1 MCLTFEPEEED
12 KFTFGY
18 RDMKWGMGVWNQ
30 NEMLLPGGNFK
41 VVEVAKILKAP
52 VVSHV
57 EKYEGVKMDE
67 TRRSVKSMTFC
78 VKYELKL
85 V

>member
-1 MCLTFEPEEED
+1 
-12 KFTFGY
+12 
-18 RDMKWGMGVWNQ
+18 
-30 NEMLLPGGNFK
+30 MLLPGGNFK

-52 VVSHV
+52 VVSRV

-67 TRRSVKSMTFC
+67 TRPSVKSMMFF

-85 V
+85 VQIELFWI